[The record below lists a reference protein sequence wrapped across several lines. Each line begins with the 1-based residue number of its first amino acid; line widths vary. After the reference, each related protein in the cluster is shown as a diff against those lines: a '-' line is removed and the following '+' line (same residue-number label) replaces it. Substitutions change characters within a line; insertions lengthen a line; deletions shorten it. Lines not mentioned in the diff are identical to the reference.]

1 MTELCHSMIRQLDQ
15 MRLKDLDQF
24 TSASSSSSTRIS
36 MTDRHSYCTGHD
48 EVGLGECQVRKIICV
63 LDHLIGQDGKFEVDM
78 NQIIGTANKCKMKN
92 LHISSVLSL
101 PLSLVREAKTTYII
115 KFIQLLDS
123 TKENSP
129 ATKMK
134 YEELLE
140 EESDDKIHENF

>member
-1 MTELCHSMIRQLDQ
+1 
-15 MRLKDLDQF
+15 
-24 TSASSSSSTRIS
+24 

-92 LHISSVLSL
+92 LHTSSVLAPTIEFL
-101 PLSLVREAKTTYII
+101 FQLNIPLVRQSKTTYII

-140 EESDDKIHENF
+140 EESDDKMHENF

>member
-1 MTELCHSMIRQLDQ
+1 
-15 MRLKDLDQF
+15 
-24 TSASSSSSTRIS
+24 
-36 MTDRHSYCTGHD
+36 
-48 EVGLGECQVRKIICV
+48 
-63 LDHLIGQDGKFEVDM
+63 
-78 NQIIGTANKCKMKN
+78 MKN

-140 EESDDKIHENF
+140 EESDDKMHENF